1 MNRRSDRGPSL
12 GSRWF
17 CAAHLPERENRPTPP
32 ASVSFP
38 RGRRRIERPVR
49 RQDRPLPLCTSSSS
63 MIPSLLSVGKSVFRA
78 RPEHAFSYAAAVT
91 RPGCPSN
98 TENRHAVSRILAGTK
113 QHAPG
118 SRSNILP
125 GSAPALRGVILYPFS
140 PLPLPLTHPITLTP
154 NMERTRMRQHLLHI
168 PAQTLPFSAQLAAKW
183 ARTPAQD
190 SCLRMA
196 VPEVCGKSGMGVKGT
211 KKGPRIAPRPLK
223 ILCDAA
229 HLCVRIGATGG
240 TFFN

>member
-1 MNRRSDRGPSL
+1 MPPT
-12 GSRWF
+12 
-17 CAAHLPERENRPTPP
+17 CASGLLRQA
-32 ASVSFP
+32 
-38 RGRRRIERPVR
+38 GR
-49 RQDRPLPLCTSSSS
+49 
-63 MIPSLLSVGKSVFRA
+63 
-78 RPEHAFSYAAAVT
+78 FST
-91 RPGCPSN
+91 NCHTDCPSN

-113 QHAPG
+113 QHAPD
-118 SRSNILP
+118 SSCNILP

-154 NMERTRMRQHLLHI
+154 NMKRTRVRQHLLHI
-168 PAQTLPFSAQLAAKW
+168 LAQILPFSAHLAAKW
-183 ARTPAQD
+183 ARTPEQD

-229 HLCVRIGATGG
+229 HLCVRIAATGG